1 MRKYLPFVAAAL
13 LLAPGIVQSAKL
25 KSYKPSRSDTH
36 RQQYDVHFG
45 VPADAKNTNSISF
58 DRPALSES
66 PTLQGRQISSA
77 TAPPPPSPGLVIGQS
92 SYDYQHNLSQGYQV
106 ARTAG
111 ADVVHFTWMAWN
123 RIPTS
128 IDDNDRY
135 LGYNSYTISTNTI
148 NQGFGGVFCGL
159 GELARAGYANIAV
172 GDGNDAAVACHQRED
187 AALPYNPWHLHYGTP
202 GVALHLDQGLGGY
215 GWAGCS
221 DVQWPRIAV
230 QHKQAAPDIHH
241 LIAHDANCQ
250 SQNVWYWR
258 YDGSQWQ
265 GPALVDSNYRL
276 GYVLAADKGSSRVAI
291 VMHTDIEPQF
301 GGMLNVCYYESNS
314 NGLGWL
320 DGSELGSG
328 RKNIITNY
336 SDPNGPQA
344 WGHISTAY
352 DNSGTLQVVWDE
364 QREAN
369 RTSDVA
375 IRHWNSSLQSINTV
389 ALAYWPGEFITGAYS
404 LKLSKVTLG
413 VGDGGTVCEGQPNN
427 NFLYVLYTRFG
438 GPTQQEEA
446 DHSALGYYNG
456 ELYLNVSADRGLSW
470 SPPRNLTNTKT
481 PYCHPGPADT
491 VSGLPQRPDSV
502 CRSEHWATIGMAV
515 SDIDVFFISDL
526 DAGGVA
532 QGEGS
537 WFLNPV
543 HYMRIPGGSANA
555 PVVCPTSGPYI
566 SAILDSDPECEFH
579 TPPGTIKN
587 DVVLT
592 IENVGN
598 AGLNGAV
605 SVLPGSPWLSVTGGG
620 AFVLGA
626 AEPALSLPV
635 AMDASALSAGGYS
648 GTIRITHSDTLQ
660 PSPIDIPV
668 YFVVANNWYC
678 PEAEQLRTA
687 EAQGIL
693 TLSLETTGRFGSQ
706 VRDAGLW
713 RSRDG
718 SSSVYDGSLVIAH
731 GTQGTDT
738 VVFRDFYE
746 GGNDP
751 GQNGF
756 QPLSSWTIDS
766 TASGTGQGFVSAEC
780 DLMTIDGTVGV
791 HLEWAFPQHPDSADF
806 VIARYTL
813 SNRTA
818 AAIEDLVVGQWIDF
832 DVYPA
837 DYLKSRQ
844 IINDNLSGADSTL
857 NLIYQTGHDAPD
869 WNPSDTM
876 LSTERYHG
884 GITYI
889 HGPDN
894 TTPASMPIRAMTREN
909 VDYGDTGPSSGFMYR
924 MLVGPTG
931 YDIFVPPPPP
941 IHPPD
946 PDLYVVMTL
955 DQWRIL
961 TVGQTLDYVVAL
973 VSDTLGGSSFRNAVQ
988 KSWEWARNNGFG
1000 CNCDCH
1006 ADPMCDGFHDVLD
1019 VVLAIDVAFRGHV
1032 PFRDA
1037 SCPRHGSD
1045 IAGRSDVDC
1054 SGTTD
1059 IADVVRMIDV
1069 VFRGANRESTIC
1081 ALSCAP

>member
-1 MRKYLPFVAAAL
+1 MSKYLLVVAAAL
-13 LLAPGIVQSAKL
+13 LFVPAIAHSAKL
-25 KSYKPSRSDTH
+25 KSYKPSRSGDH
-36 RQQYDVHFG
+36 RQQYDVHYG
-45 VPADAKNTNSISF
+45 VPADAKRPTDFSF
-58 DRPALSES
+58 DRPVISES
-66 PTLQGRQISSA
+66 VPTQRGQNLSASS
-77 TAPPPPSPGLVIGQS
+77 PPPPSPGLAIGQS

-106 ARTAG
+106 ARTPG
-111 ADVVHFTWMAWN
+111 ADIVHFTWMAWD

-148 NQGFGGVFCGL
+148 NQGFGGAFVGL
-159 GELARAGYANIAV
+159 GVLARSGYANIAV
-172 GDGNDAAVACHQRED
+172 SDGNEAAVACHQRED
-187 AALPYNPWHLHYGTP
+187 VSLPYNPWRLAYPIPGNVLHI
-202 GVALHLDQGLGGY
+202 DDGLGGY
-215 GWAGCS
+215 GWAGCNE
-221 DVQWPRIAV
+221 VQWPRIAV
-230 QHKQAAPDIHH
+230 QQKAAATDIHH
-241 LIAHDANCQ
+241 VIAHDANCQ
-250 SQNVWYWR
+250 SQNLWYWR
-258 YDGSQWQ
+258 YNGSVWQ
-265 GPALVDSNYRL
+265 GPVIIDSNYRL
-276 GYVLAADKGSSRVAI
+276 GYVLAGDKTSDRAAI
-291 VMHTDIEPQF
+291 VLHTDLEPQF
-301 GGMLNVCYYESNS
+301 SGLLNICYYESNT
-314 NGLGWL
+314 GGMGWL
-320 DGSELGSG
+320 DGSELGPAH
-328 RKNIITNY
+328 KQIITNY
-336 SDPNGPQA
+336 SEPNGPQA

-352 DNSGTLQVVWDE
+352 DNDGVLQIVWDE
-364 QREAN
+364 QRLAN

-375 IRHWNSSLQSINTV
+375 IRHWNSSSQSINTV

-413 VGDGGTVCEGQPNN
+413 IGDGGTVCGGQPND

-438 GPTQQEEA
+438 GPTPQEEV

-456 ELYLNVSADRGLSW
+456 ELYLNVSGDQGLSW

-481 PYCHPGPADT
+481 PYCHPGPPDT

-515 SDIDVFFISDL
+515 SDIDVFFISDQ

-537 WFLNPV
+537 WILNPV
-543 HYMRIPGGSANA
+543 HYLRIPGGSDNA
-555 PVVCPTSGPYI
+555 PVVCPASGPYI

-579 TPPGTIKN
+579 TPPGTVMD
-587 DVVLT
+587 DVALT

-598 AGLNGAV
+598 AALSGSV
-605 SVLPGSPWLSVTGGG
+605 TVLPGSPWLSVTGG
-620 AFVLGA
+620 AFSLTA
-626 AEPALSLPV
+626 SEAPMSLSV
-635 AMDASALSAGGYS
+635 VMDASSLTTGSYS
-648 GTIRITHSDTLQ
+648 GTIRITHDDTLQ

-668 YFVVANNWYC
+668 YLVVASNWYC
-678 PEAEQLRTA
+678 PEDEQLRTA

-693 TLSLETTGRFGSQ
+693 ALSLETTGRFGSQ
-706 VRDAGLW
+706 VLKGGLW

-731 GTQGTDT
+731 GTQDNDT
-738 VVFRDFYE
+738 VVYHDFYS
-746 GGNDP
+746 GGIDP

-766 TASGTGQGFVSAEC
+766 SAAGTGQGYISAEC
-780 DLMTIDGTVGV
+780 DFMTIDGVVGI

-806 VIARYTL
+806 VIARYIL

-818 AAIEDLVVGQWIDF
+818 AAVENLVVGQWIDF

-844 IINDNLSGADSTL
+844 IINDNLSGSDASL

-869 WNPSDTM
+869 WNPADSM
-876 LSTERYHG
+876 LSVERYHG

-931 YDIFVPPPPP
+931 YDIFIPPPPP

-955 DQWRIL
+955 DQSRVL
-961 TVGQTLDYVVAL
+961 LPGQTLDYVIAL
-973 VSDTLGGSSFRNAVQ
+973 ISDTLGASSFKNQVQ
-988 KSWEWARNNGFG
+988 KSWEWTINNGFG

-1006 ADPMCDGFHDVLD
+1006 ADPVCDGQPDVLD
-1019 VVLAIDVAFRGHV
+1019 VVLTINVAFRGSAER
-1032 PFRDA
+1032 RDA
-1037 SCPRHGSD
+1037 SCLRHG
-1045 IAGRSDVDC
+1045 INVAGRTDVNC
-1054 SGTTD
+1054 SGLTD
-1059 IADVVRMIDV
+1059 IADVVHVIDV
-1069 VFRGANRESTIC
+1069 VFRGEDREIAFC
-1081 ALSCAP
+1081 NVSCTP